1 MDWQDEAVVLSVRHH
16 GESARIV
23 TLLTEAHG
31 RHAGLLRGSGQGTS
45 NAGRGGALQPGQLV
59 RAEWRARLSEQ
70 LGYYTLESLG
80 HPAAL
85 MLDDP
90 ARLAALR
97 AACALI
103 DAAVSERE
111 PHPNLFAATRTL
123 FSLMAEMDD
132 PDDWGALY
140 VRWEIGLLAEMGYG
154 IDLQSCAATGAT
166 VDLTHVSP
174 RTGRAVS
181 AGAAA
186 PYADRLLA
194 LPAFLVPGRGSVDSQ
209 PTDSL
214 QPGSSIKAVLDGL
227 VLTGH
232 FLENRLFAQLHA
244 PLPQARARLLEVVR
258 GQGESGKP
266 GRTGVESAS

>member
-1 MDWQDEAVVLSVRHH
+1 MDWQDEGVVLSVRHH

-31 RHAGLLRGSGQGTS
+31 RHAGLLRGSGAS
-45 NAGRGGALQPGQLV
+45 RGGSIQVGQIV
-59 RAEWRARLSEQ
+59 RADWRARLSEQ

-80 HPAAL
+80 HPGAM

-97 AACALI
+97 ASCALI

-123 FSLMAEMDD
+123 FTLMAEMDD
-132 PDDWGALY
+132 PGDWGALY
-140 VRWEIGLLAEMGYG
+140 VRWETGLLAEMGYG

-166 VDLTHVSP
+166 TDLTHVSP

-186 PYADRLLA
+186 PYAGRLLA
-194 LPAFLVPGRGSVDSQ
+194 LPAFLVPGRGGESS
-209 PTDSL
+209 PDSL
-214 QPGSSIKAVLDGL
+214 QPDSAIRAVQDGL
-227 VLTGH
+227 ALTGH

-244 PLPQARARLLEVVR
+244 AVPQARARLLEILR
-258 GQGESGKP
+258 GQAQTPAQK
-266 GRTGVESAS
+266 